1 MVMPQNIVAIPF
13 INVMIFV
20 MLKKSKYAERIASIM
35 DATLNPRGRRL
46 TSPRLFRLFHEDCEG
61 PQAATCHLCT
71 YAIFRRSTW
80 TKPTSV
86 VSTYH
91 LSSYSYHTH
100 IILISYSYQVK
111 KNGKLFP
118 GRSPRRFFV
127 SDREILHTS
136 CMSPEEDLT

>member
-1 MVMPQNIVAIPF
+1 MLMVMPQNIVAIPF

-71 YAIFRRSTW
+71 YAIFRRST
-80 TKPTSV
+80 
-86 VSTYH
+86 
-91 LSSYSYHTH
+91 
-100 IILISYSYQVK
+100 
-111 KNGKLFP
+111 
-118 GRSPRRFFV
+118 
-127 SDREILHTS
+127 
-136 CMSPEEDLT
+136 